1 MARHPKWVRAF
12 LSDDDLAAITRAVTE
27 AEGHTSAE
35 VRVHLDHSCDGDALQ
50 QAINVFERL
59 GMHKT
64 AARNGVLVY
73 ISVTDRKLA
82 VIGDRGIHERV
93 GEAYWRGLVAAVRE
107 RMRQQQSRDGLIHAI
122 AEVGRELSRHFP
134 RRPGDKNELSDDV
147 SPGRV

>member
-12 LSDDDLAAITRAVTE
+12 LSDDDLEAVARAVTE
-27 AEGHTSAE
+27 AERHTSAE
-35 VRVHLDHSCDGDALQ
+35 VRVHLDHSCNGDALQ
-50 QAINVFERL
+50 QAIKVFERL

-82 VIGDRGIHERV
+82 VIGDRGIHERA

-122 AEVGRELSRHFP
+122 AEMGRELGRHFP
-134 RRPGDKNELSDDV
+134 PRPGDNKELSDDV
-147 SPGRV
+147 SLGRQ